1 MLRKFRLLMHALQTL
16 PADFWSAR
24 RAAAYGSYLHARFPQ
39 TMFDAGCVVGDDCRF
54 DEGVHVAPRTV
65 METCQVGRFT
75 SVGSDSSYV
84 NCRIGSF
91 CSFGPQVLAGLG
103 RHPTDY
109 VSTSAAFYSPNNNGC
124 RISFVD
130 KSLFEESLPIV
141 IGSDVWLGA
150 RTIIIDGVTIGHGAI
165 IGAGAVVTKD
175 VAPYAIVGGVPAKII
190 RKRFD
195 DETIAQLLESRWWE
209 QPIEWITQ
217 YAADFMDVERFL
229 NRIRTDPMKGRK
241 VTTRGN

>member
-75 SVGSDSSYV
+75 SIGSDSSYV

-165 IGAGAVVTKD
+165 VAAGAVVTKD
-175 VAPYAIVGGVPAKII
+175 VQPYTIVGGVPAKVI
-190 RKRFD
+190 RKRFAD
-195 DETIAQLLESRWWE
+195 TIIEDLLEIRWWQRDMGWISQHAREFTNVAHFLDQVRAE
-209 QPIEWITQ
+209 QEPVQPGE
-217 YAADFMDVERFL
+217 
-229 NRIRTDPMKGRK
+229 P
-241 VTTRGN
+241 